1 MVVAITLVLLMT
13 APYSFADSLG
23 MLAQV
28 RSRSGKRGRRAP
40 TNPLGSSRE
49 VIESGRQLYNSSC
62 TVCHGLE
69 GTVGDRAPALAATR
83 RYLRTTDDD
92 LFGAIRSGIPG
103 TLMPATALPDNDIW
117 KIVAYIRSL
126 RATASD
132 EFVAGSAEKGEAV
145 FRGKARCGDCHMV
158 GGRGGLLGPDLSNI
172 AAERNLQ
179 YLRQALTTR
188 RPVIPR
194 GYQPVR
200 LATKSGER
208 IEGVIR
214 NENNFSIQVMDR
226 SHKIH
231 LLNKEEVAQIE
242 YETESLMPHH
252 YGQTLSSGEMQD
264 LLAFLSRQVRQ

>member
-1 MVVAITLVLLMT
+1 MVVVIALVLVLT
-13 APYSFADSLG
+13 APCSL
-23 MLAQV
+23 LAQV
-28 RSRSGKRGRRAP
+28 RGRSGRRSRQAP

-83 RYLRTTDDD
+83 RYLRTSDDD
-92 LFGAIRSGIPG
+92 LFGAIKTGIPG
-103 TLMPATALPDNDIW
+103 TLMPAAALPDNDIW

-132 EFVAGSAEKGEAV
+132 EFVAGNAEKGAAL
-145 FRGKARCGDCHMV
+145 FQGKARCGDCHMT
-158 GGRGGLLGPDLSNI
+158 GGRGGLLGPDLSNV
-172 AAERNLQ
+172 AAERNLE

-188 RPVIPR
+188 RSTIPR

-200 LATKSGER
+200 LVTKSGET
-208 IEGVIR
+208 IQGVIK
-214 NENNFSIQVMDR
+214 NENNFSIQIMDR
-226 SHKIH
+226 GYKIH
-231 LLNKEEVAQIE
+231 LLNKEEVDQIE
-242 YETESLMPHH
+242 YGTESLMPHH